1 MTEFFSNYPYVKW
14 ILVGLGVLAVLSKY
28 LDFNPINLLFGK
40 KKYKFQEIN
49 HLNDALLQ
57 RLIQLSSDKKW
68 DELAHEL
75 KKLKGS
81 YLTFGFR
88 ALGQY
93 ADSKKI
99 DEWIEEQ
106 PHLDLPKIIK
116 SYSLVFK
123 AWEVRGRG
131 TVDTVSKKDMAKFK
145 SMLAEAKDLLLHL
158 NHRGSYQL
166 NVNAHLLKIY
176 KALDTD
182 RNVIHQTYQN
192 VVTLD
197 PDHAELNFNYFAA
210 ISPKWGGNSDEVR
223 AYLNHLESK
232 SEFINYLITAQY
244 YFDFVHMMNGEDKD
258 GKMKTFLFEMK
269 SVAIP
274 SDELFRYEL
283 YLLLYWLSNNLEYR
297 ELESYYRDL
306 VAPYCKD

>member
-14 ILVGLGVLAVLSKY
+14 ILVGLGVLAILSKY
-28 LDFNPINLLFGK
+28 LDFDPIDMLFRR

-49 HLNDALLQ
+49 HLNDPVLKKLV
-57 RLIQLSSDKKW
+57 QLFKEHKW
-68 DELAHEL
+68 DEVSKEL
-75 KKLKGS
+75 KSLKHS

-93 ADSKKI
+93 ADPRDI
-99 DEWIEEQ
+99 EQWIEEQ
-106 PHLDLPKIIK
+106 PHVDLPKIIK

-131 TVDTVSKKDMAKFK
+131 TIDTVSKNDLAKFK
-145 SMLAEAKDLLLHL
+145 SMLVEAKDILVKL

-166 NVNAHLLKIY
+166 NIHAHLLKIY
-176 KALDTD
+176 KAIDTE
-182 RNVIHQTYQN
+182 RNVIHQTYRN
-192 VVTLD
+192 VVALD
-197 PDHAELNFNYFAA
+197 PNHAELNFNYFAA
-210 ISPKWGGNSDEVR
+210 ISPKWGGNSEEVND
-223 AYLNHLESK
+223 YLNELEQK
-232 SEFINYLITAQY
+232 SDFINYLITAQY
-244 YFDFVHMMNGEDKD
+244 YFDYVHIMDGKD
-258 GKMKTFLFEMK
+258 DAGKMKTFLFEMK
-269 SVAIP
+269 SMALP
-274 SDELFRYEL
+274 QEELYRYEL